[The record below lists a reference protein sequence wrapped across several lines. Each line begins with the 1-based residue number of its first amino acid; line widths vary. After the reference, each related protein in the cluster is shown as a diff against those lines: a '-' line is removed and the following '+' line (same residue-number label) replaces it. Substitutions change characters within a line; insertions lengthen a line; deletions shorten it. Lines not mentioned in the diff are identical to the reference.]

1 MSWRFITCTGL
12 FVTCLLTA
20 NVIAAKLVVVGGLTL
35 TAGIV
40 IFPISYVLGDVLT
53 EVWGYAA
60 TRRVIWLGFACN
72 ALMVLAIWLG
82 GELPAAPF
90 WRGEPA
96 YQEILGHTPRILV
109 ASFVAYLIGEFAN
122 AFVLAK
128 LKIATQGR
136 WLWMRTIGS
145 TVVGQA
151 LDSVGLRHAGLRG
164 NRPRRRAGGD
174 RGRPVARQGRLRG
187 RRHPADL
194 RGGGVVE
201 IARAGGYVR
210 LRYRLQSCPPQ
221 RITVMEKF
229 RGVDYYGLETL
240 LSEDERMIRDAVR
253 DWVEAEFVPIV
264 AEHHRAGTFPVS
276 LIPKLGELGVF
287 GATLKGYGCAG
298 LNNVAYG
305 LIMQELERGDS
316 GLRSAASVQSGLV
329 MYPIYAYGSDAQK
342 EQWLPGLQSGEK
354 VGCFGLTEP
363 DHGSDPGGM
372 KTRARKVERR
382 LCAQRDQAVDHQR
395 IDRRR
400 RGRLGQ
406 GGRR

>member
-12 FVTCLLTA
+12 FLTCLLTA

-90 WRGEPA
+90 WRGELA

-151 LDSVGLRHAGLRG
+151 LDSVVFVTLAFAGIVPTGAL
-164 NRPRRRAGGD
+164 AGIVAGQWLVKVVYEAAATPLTYAAVAWLKSREQVD
-174 RGRPVARQGRLRG
+174 TFDYDTDFNPVRLRG
-187 RRHPADL
+187 
-194 RGGGVVE
+194 
-201 IARAGGYVR
+201 
-210 LRYRLQSCPPQ
+210 
-221 RITVMEKF
+221 
-229 RGVDYYGLETL
+229 
-240 LSEDERMIRDAVR
+240 
-253 DWVEAEFVPIV
+253 
-264 AEHHRAGTFPVS
+264 
-276 LIPKLGELGVF
+276 
-287 GATLKGYGCAG
+287 
-298 LNNVAYG
+298 
-305 LIMQELERGDS
+305 
-316 GLRSAASVQSGLV
+316 
-329 MYPIYAYGSDAQK
+329 
-342 EQWLPGLQSGEK
+342 
-354 VGCFGLTEP
+354 
-363 DHGSDPGGM
+363 
-372 KTRARKVERR
+372 
-382 LCAQRDQAVDHQR
+382 
-395 IDRRR
+395 
-400 RGRLGQ
+400 
-406 GGRR
+406 